1 MHNSPGRC
9 HARKR
14 STDTLNSLTSDQSF
28 SSVDPVAQVGSEAR
42 DLLPQSRQA
51 TSTDL
56 VEPAFRDHEGALPVI
71 FAVEHHKDAAGV
83 DPPEGL
89 PRIARTA

>member
-1 MHNSPGRC
+1 MHNNPGRC

-14 STDTLNSLTSDQSF
+14 STDTLNSFTSDQSLQL
-28 SSVDPVAQVGSEAR
+28 VDPVAQVGSEAR
-42 DLLPQSRQA
+42 DLLPQSRQT

-56 VEPAFRDHEGALPVI
+56 VEPAFRDHEGALPII
-71 FAVEHHKDAAGV
+71 FAIEHHKDAAGV

-89 PRIARTA
+89 PWILRTA